1 MHELHRGNGII
12 ACVDKYGNATIP
24 HQCRSIPVLI
34 SMLGIIVSLVLAGF
48 YATIENDIE
57 FSQYCIG
64 HASRLICATCLLAI
78 LDDLALMSE
87 AVS

>member
-1 MHELHRGNGII
+1 
-12 ACVDKYGNATIP
+12 
-24 HQCRSIPVLI
+24 
-34 SMLGIIVSLVLAGF
+34 MLGIIVSLVLAGF

-87 AVS
+87 PVSQCVFITALRASRMRGQ